1 MYWIYKQTNYY
12 PIFHLISGSHWVL
25 LLGHFHRRDE
35 PQDLGPRVCP
45 SPRQLLE
52 KHVEHHGLCGRCD
65 RVGAVLLF
73 NNIDLIICLKKLTTF
88 NEQYLLVNE
97 NVFAKLVVTSVT
109 RWQHTAAKKYA
120 SLLRKACFLA
130 GTNSTVQI
138 LTNIK
143 IATCLASWVPTS
155 ENNNNIGI
163 SDTYGKCV
171 NI

>member
-109 RWQHTAAKKYA
+109 RWQHY
-120 SLLRKACFLA
+120 F
-130 GTNSTVQI
+130 NSMGVYI
-138 LTNIK
+138 IENVHSCIK
-143 IATCLASWVPTS
+143 ITKVGTKVCQITNQ
-155 ENNNNIGI
+155 NN
-163 SDTYGKCV
+163 T
-171 NI
+171 